1 MDNCVMYMPLLP
13 AHIGPAVLIGG
24 LAGRKLNFTVLILST
39 LLIDLE
45 VLVLGLER
53 GLFIYHGFLHTF
65 TGATLFGFIFG
76 TIFFILSQVYWKG
89 KEIYYRDIEIYKK
102 LKEWRNHNWTFSYKC
117 TVISAIIGAYSHIA
131 LDWLLYEDIS
141 VFIRRSNI
149 YYDFTSQYFYE
160 TNIVIYIFCVAVF
173 MIGLALYIYRYTK
186 DKNKWYKISSV
197 YELRFHKKDLW
208 TGIGIVS
215 TPFAIAGIVVLILM
229 IITNAGG
236 YPILFLSI
244 GSIVLMVIGYIMSLR
259 NLNWK
264 LFE

>member
-1 MDNCVMYMPLLP
+1 MPLLP

-24 LAGRKLNFTVLILST
+24 LAGRKLNFTVLIIST

-45 VLVLGLER
+45 VLVWGLER
-53 GLFIYHGFLHTF
+53 GMFIYHGFLHTF
-65 TGATLFGFIFG
+65 TGATLFGFILG
-76 TIFFILSQVYWKG
+76 TIYFILSQVHWKG
-89 KEIYYRDIEIYKK
+89 KEIYYRDIETYKK
-102 LKEWRNHNWTFSYKC
+102 LKDWRNHNWTFSYKC
-117 TVISAIIGAYSHIA
+117 IVISAIIGAYSHIA
-131 LDWLLYEDIS
+131 LDWLLYDDIS

-149 YYDFTSQYFYE
+149 YYDFTSQYFYV

-173 MIGLALYIYRYTK
+173 MIGLALYLYRYTK

-197 YELRFHKKDLW
+197 YELRFHKRDLW
-208 TGIGIVS
+208 TVIGIIS
-215 TPFAIAGIVVLILM
+215 TPYAIAGILVLILLM
-229 IITNAGG
+229 ITRADG

-244 GSIVLMVIGYIMSLR
+244 GGIVLMIIGYFMSLR